1 MHADPASFARKQLG
15 LAFDIA
21 ELLLAQ
27 AFAESCGSRLVVET
41 HHHTDND
48 EFEEVLALYDANRRA
63 CRCLIWRSEAAVVV
77 QPIPGRPQRF
87 ASLGEALE
95 WLAPEGRVP
104 VTDLALGTN
113 PGRAF
118 QAAPAELPDES
129 ATEVAGGGWLRHPYR
144 A

>member
-1 MHADPASFARKQLG
+1 MHADPAVFVRKPLG

-27 AFAESCGSRLVVET
+27 AFAASCGSRLVVET
-41 HHHTDND
+41 NHHAGND
-48 EFEEVLALYDANRRA
+48 EFEEVLALYAADRRA

-77 QPIPGRPQRF
+77 QPMPGRPQRF
-87 ASLGEALE
+87 ASLGEALD
-95 WLAPEGRVP
+95 WLAPEGRVA
-104 VTDLALGTN
+104 VTDLTLGTN

-118 QAAPAELPDES
+118 SAPPAEPPDQ
-129 ATEVAGGGWLRHPYR
+129 ARTQAVGGGWQLRPSR